1 MVRFL
6 RLPAGLAALAGVAL
20 SLAVHVASIRGID
33 TEATSPNV
41 WLLQVA
47 LFPLAILAVL
57 TAGVVADQEERLRFR
72 DFVALIPMPAR
83 VLVVLC
89 FVYAIATLLI
99 FTPLSGAGAPIV
111 KDGRFFFDNHGAIR
125 EVTNPSSTSIVVSRC
140 AFFPVS
146 GSICISFQPPICSA
160 QGDATARA
168 LNYRPFRVDRP
179 HCEDANQIPM
189 RRDWVDCERGS
200 IRLNGEFQCRY
211 ALLVTFAS
219 SPLRPQFA
227 RRL

>member
-20 SLAVHVASIRGID
+20 SLAVTSHPYAASIRRRLRQRMAFAGC
-33 TEATSPNV
+33 PV
-41 WLLQVA
+41 
-47 LFPLAILAVL
+47 PLAILAVL